1 MTQKLYIKEWNRVFH
16 YAAAIKGDVVKWRRS
31 PIHTSPRARI
41 LAESREGRDAMCV
54 FNAIC
59 DMVARYRSRGELV
72 DDHGEPIDEVAVCRS
87 SGIPIKVVKA
97 GFALLKESKIGWL
110 SIDPSV
116 VGSSTDDRQK
126 IDEQSTDGRSEIDSE
141 QERSGTDKRREEI
154 ERNGTAF
161 AQDLFSDDLVRSALR
176 GVGVDGPKADA
187 ILTHPKA
194 TRQNVLNATAQMQ
207 TSLAK
212 GRKFTH
218 PDRMLMR
225 IAWGEPGVK
234 EKVAT
239 ARARTSEQFAALR
252 NRESA
257 A

>member
-1 MTQKLYIKEWNRVFH
+1 MAGDWLKLNYDLWEHRCTQHIVHETGL
-16 YAAAIKGDVVKWRRS
+16 
-31 PIHTSPRARI
+31 
-41 LAESREGRDAMCV
+41 
-54 FNAIC
+54 
-59 DMVARYRSRGELV
+59 
-72 DDHGEPIDEVAVCRS
+72 DE
-87 SGIPIKVVKA
+87 
-97 GFALLKESKIGWL
+97 
-110 SIDPSV
+110 DSV
-116 VGSSTDDRQK
+116 VGKLARVWKWAQQQTTNGTVKPCSARMINSIARHEK
-126 IDEQSTDGRSEIDSE
+126 FAEAMQSAGWLDIGDGFVKFTRWDQHNSKGAKQRALDQRRARRLGTGVVPDHKRYKCGTEVVPDKTR
-141 QERSGTDKRREEI
+141 QERDETKEEI
-154 ERNGTAF
+154 QIHQNGTAF